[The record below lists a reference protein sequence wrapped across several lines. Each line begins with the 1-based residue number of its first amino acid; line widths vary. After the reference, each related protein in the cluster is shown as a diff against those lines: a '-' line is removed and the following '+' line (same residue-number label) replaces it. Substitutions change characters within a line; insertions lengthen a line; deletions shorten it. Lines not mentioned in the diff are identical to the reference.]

1 MSVHFTVWRTQE
13 RGTLMEKQ
21 FLIDDL
27 KLGESW
33 RLFKIMGEFV
43 EGVEGL
49 HDLGPAVS
57 IFGSART
64 KPDDPQ
70 YLKAQELAARFVN
83 NGFAVITG
91 GGGGIM
97 EAANKGAA
105 EAGGKSVGLNIRL
118 PFEQRPNPYATVQME
133 FNYFFIR
140 KVMFIKYA
148 SAYVVMPGGFGT
160 LDELFEVMTLVQ
172 TRRIRPFPIIMVGSR
187 YWGGLLD
194 WIREQ
199 LLVQSFISPKDMDI
213 IQVLDDPE
221 AIVDAVSKILIV

>member
-1 MSVHFTVWRTQE
+1 
-13 RGTLMEKQ
+13 MEKQ

-64 KPDDPQ
+64 RPDDRQ
-70 YLKAQELAARFVN
+70 YEQAQAIAALFVK
-83 NGFAVITG
+83 NGFGVITG

-105 EAGGKSVGLNIRL
+105 EAGGTSVGLNIRL
-118 PFEQRPNPYATVQME
+118 PFEQKPNPYATIQMQ

-148 SAYVVMPGGFGT
+148 AAYVVMPGGFGT

-172 TRRIRPFPIIMVGSR
+172 TRRIRPFPIIMVGTE
-187 YWGGLLD
+187 YWGGLLE
-194 WIREQ
+194 WIHNQ
-199 LLVQSFISPKDMDI
+199 LLAHSLVSPKDMDI
-213 IQVLDDPE
+213 IKVLDDPE
-221 AIVDAVSKILIV
+221 EIVGTVRQILVV

>member
-1 MSVHFTVWRTQE
+1 
-13 RGTLMEKQ
+13 MEKQ

-64 KPDDPQ
+64 PDNDPQ
-70 YLKAQELAARFVN
+70 YQLAQTIAALFVK
-83 NGFAVITG
+83 NGFSVITG

-97 EAANKGAA
+97 EAANRGAA
-105 EAGGKSVGLNIRL
+105 DAGGTSVGLNIRL
-118 PFEQRPNPYATVQME
+118 PFEQQPNPYATVQME

-148 SAYVVMPGGFGT
+148 AAYVVMPGGFGT

-172 TRRIRPFPIIMVGSR
+172 TRRIRPFPIILVGSD
-187 YWGGLLD
+187 YWGGLLA
-194 WIREQ
+194 WIRDQ
-199 LLVQSFISPKDMDI
+199 LLSQTMISPTDLDI
-213 IQVLDDPE
+213 IQVLDDPQ
-221 AIVDAVSKILIV
+221 AIVGAVKKILVV

>member
-1 MSVHFTVWRTQE
+1 
-13 RGTLMEKQ
+13 MEKQ

-64 KPDDPQ
+64 RPDDPQ
-70 YLKAQELAARFVN
+70 YKKAEAIAALFVK
-83 NGFAVITG
+83 NGFGVITG

-105 EAGGKSVGLNIRL
+105 EAGGTSVGLNIRL
-118 PFEQRPNPYATVQME
+118 PFEQKPNPYATIQME
-133 FNYFFIR
+133 FKYFFIR

-148 SAYVVMPGGFGT
+148 AAYVVMPGGFGT
-160 LDELFEVMTLVQ
+160 MDELFEVITLVQ
-172 TRRIRPFPIIMVGSR
+172 TRRIRPFPIIMVGTE
-187 YWGGLLD
+187 YWGGLLE
-194 WIREQ
+194 WIRSQ
-199 LLVQSFISPKDMDI
+199 LLAQSLISPKDMDI

-221 AIVDAVSKILIV
+221 EIVGTVRKILVV

>member
-1 MSVHFTVWRTQE
+1 
-13 RGTLMEKQ
+13 MEKQ
-21 FLIDDL
+21 FVIDDL

-33 RLFKIMGEFV
+33 RIFKIMGEFV

-64 KPDDPQ
+64 PSDDPQ
-70 YLKAQELAARFVN
+70 YQKTEAIAARFVK
-83 NGFAVITG
+83 NGFGVITG

-97 EAANKGAA
+97 EAANKGASD
-105 EAGGKSVGLNIRL
+105 AGGTSVGLNIRL
-118 PFEQRPNPYATVQME
+118 PFEQKPNPFASVQLE

-148 SAYVVMPGGFGT
+148 AAYVVMPGGFGT

-172 TRRIRPFPIIMVGSR
+172 TQRIRPFPIIMVGTE
-187 YWGGLLD
+187 YWSGLLD
-194 WIREQ
+194 WVRNQ
-199 LLVQSFISPKDMDI
+199 LLAQGLVSPEDMDI
-213 IQVLDDPE
+213 IQVLDEPGE
-221 AIVDAVSKILIV
+221 IVDAVRKIVVV

>member
-1 MSVHFTVWRTQE
+1 
-13 RGTLMEKQ
+13 MEKQ

-49 HDLGPAVS
+49 HELGSAVS

-64 KPDDPQ
+64 NPDDPQ
-70 YLKAQELAARFVN
+70 YHKAEAIAALFVK
-83 NGFAVITG
+83 NGFGVITG

-105 EAGGKSVGLNIRL
+105 EAGGTSVGLNIRL
-118 PFEQRPNPYATVQME
+118 PFEQKPNPYATLQME

-148 SAYVVMPGGFGT
+148 AAYVVMPGGFGT

-172 TRRIRPFPIIMVGSR
+172 TRRIRPFPIIMVGTD
-187 YWGGLLD
+187 YWGGLLE
-194 WIREQ
+194 WIRNQ
-199 LLVQSFISPKDMDI
+199 LLAQSLISPQDMDI
-213 IQVLDDPE
+213 IQVLDEPE
-221 AIVDAVSKILIV
+221 EIVSAVRKIVVV

>member
-1 MSVHFTVWRTQE
+1 
-13 RGTLMEKQ
+13 MEKQ

-49 HDLGPAVS
+49 YDLGPAVS

-64 KPDDPQ
+64 APDDSQ
-70 YLKAQELAARFVN
+70 YKKAEHLAALFAK

-105 EAGGKSVGLNIRL
+105 AAGGPSVGLNIRL
-118 PFEQRPNPYATVQME
+118 PFEQKPNPFATLQME
-133 FNYFFIR
+133 FKYFFIR

-160 LDELFEVMTLVQ
+160 LDELFEVITLVQ
-172 TRRIRPFPIIMVGSR
+172 TRRIRPFPIILVGR
-187 YWGGLLD
+187 DYWSGLIE
-194 WIREQ
+194 WVKTQ
-199 LLVQSFISPKDMDI
+199 LLGSACIAEGDLDI
-213 IQVLDDPE
+213 IQILDDPE
-221 AIVDAVSKILIV
+221 EIVDTVRKILVV

>member
-1 MSVHFTVWRTQE
+1 
-13 RGTLMEKQ
+13 MEKQ

-49 HDLGPAVS
+49 HDLGSAVS

-64 KPDDPQ
+64 RPDDPQ
-70 YLKAQELAARFVN
+70 YKKAQAIAALFVK
-83 NGFAVITG
+83 NGFGVITG

-97 EAANKGAA
+97 EAANKGAT
-105 EAGGKSVGLNIRL
+105 EAGGTSVGLNIRL
-118 PFEQRPNPYATVQME
+118 PFEQKPNPYATIQME

-148 SAYVVMPGGFGT
+148 AAYVVMPGGFGT
-160 LDELFEVMTLVQ
+160 MDELFEVMTLVQ
-172 TRRIRPFPIIMVGSR
+172 TRRIRPFPIIMVGSD
-187 YWGGLLD
+187 YWGGLLE
-194 WIREQ
+194 WVHSQ
-199 LLVQSFISPKDMDI
+199 LLAQSLISPTDMDI

-221 AIVDAVSKILIV
+221 EIVATVRKVLVV